1 MKNEIYDTFK
11 FINLILNNG
20 NNDASL
26 TNKSA
31 RLVVVMT

>member
-20 NNDASL
+20 NDASL

>member
-1 MKNEIYDTFK
+1 MKSMILCK